1 MLSGG
6 ISLYLHLQLARW
18 KAGMEGRACHC
29 AGIREPP
36 ECYSLRLFPE
46 ESWEHA
52 KHRWRRDRGEGGEG
66 VISDGPWRP
75 ERRSPQVLPA
85 ASALP
90 RGAPCRQRVSDELSR
105 GKQIQ
110 QVNKAPGGGR

>member
-1 MLSGG
+1 MP
-6 ISLYLHLQLARW
+6 LA
-18 KAGMEGRACHC
+18 ALV
-29 AGIREPP
+29 
-36 ECYSLRLFPE
+36 SQQ
-46 ESWEHA
+46 SWEHA
-52 KHRWRRDRGEGGEG
+52 KRRWRRDRGEGGEG

-75 ERRSPQVLPA
+75 DRSGPQVLPA

-90 RGAPCRQRVSDELSR
+90 RGAPWRQRVSDELSR